1 MMKHAPTFRS
11 LKTCLAAGAALMAL
25 AAPALAETT
34 TEAAAPA
41 AAVATT
47 AEATAPFA
55 PALWVIRD
63 ADSTLYLYGTIHL
76 RRPGEPWADDRVRAA
91 LASAQEVW
99 TELEINAETEAA
111 MQPLVM
117 RLGMNTPDRPLSSFL
132 TPAQNERLGAALVKL
147 GLPPNG
153 LEPLRPWLAGIT
165 IGVLSLV
172 QAGYDPNAG
181 VDRQVVAAAAANGST
196 PRWFETAEEQLN
208 FFATLPEAVQ
218 VQFLVDGVDELDEG
232 VAMLNRMDAAWN
244 AGDMAALEA
253 DMVAEMRTA
262 YPELYDV
269 ILTQRNV
276 RWTETL
282 TQELA
287 GSGVDFVA
295 VGAAH
300 LVGPESVVAMLA
312 ARGIVAERVY

>member
-1 MMKHAPTFRS
+1 MMKHAPTFRG
-11 LKTCLAAGAALMAL
+11 LKACLAAGAALVAL
-25 AAPALAETT
+25 AAPSFAQTAAEP
-34 TEAAAPA
+34 AAPA
-41 AAVATT
+41 AVA
-47 AEATAPFA
+47 APEAAAPFA

-63 ADSTLYLYGTIHL
+63 ADSTLYLYGTIHM
-76 RRPGEPWADDRVRAA
+76 RRPGEPWADDRVRTA

-99 TELEINAETEAA
+99 TELEINAEAEAA
-111 MQPLVM
+111 IQPLVM
-117 RLGMNTPDRPLSSFL
+117 QLGMTTPDRPLSSFL
-132 TPAQNERLGAALVKL
+132 TPEQNERLGAALTKL
-147 GLPPNG
+147 GLPRNG
-153 LEPLRPWLAGIT
+153 LEPLKPWLAGIT
-165 IGVLSLV
+165 ISVLSLV
-172 QAGYDPNAG
+172 QAGYDPNSG
-181 VDRQVVAAAAANGST
+181 VDRQVTAAAAANGST
-196 PRWFETAEEQLN
+196 ARWFETAEEQLN

-218 VQFLVDGVDELDEG
+218 VEFLVDGVDELDEG

-244 AGDMAALEA
+244 VGDMAVLEN
-253 DMVAEMRTA
+253 DMIAQMRVE

-312 ARGIVAERVY
+312 ERGIVAERVY